1 MTSYKNKEESMV
13 VFFFLKAIKL
23 SLSAL
28 HNLIYTLLIFLST
41 AKFQIIS
48 PKAAW
53 CFTDICRL
61 LGVVSFLVN
70 KNMRG

>member
-1 MTSYKNKEESMV
+1 MELPLENDELQKQRGIYGL
-13 VFFFLKAIKL
+13 FFFLKAIKL
-23 SLSAL
+23 SVSAL

-61 LGVVSFLVN
+61 LGVVFHSL
-70 KNMRG
+70 